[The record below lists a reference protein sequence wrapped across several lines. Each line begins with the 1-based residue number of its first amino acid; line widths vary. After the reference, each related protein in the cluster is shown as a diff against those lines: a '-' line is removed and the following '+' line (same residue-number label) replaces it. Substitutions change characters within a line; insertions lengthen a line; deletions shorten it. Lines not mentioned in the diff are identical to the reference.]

1 MVCKHLILP
10 VLTLKRTCLCGC
22 SCTKNACEIKGFW
35 PLSLQPAELYYVSW
49 YFYAE
54 WKTVFQVLYI

>member
-10 VLTLKRTCLCGC
+10 VLTLKRTCVCGC

-54 WKTVFQVLYI
+54 